1 MPFDLKAVQ
10 KPLAGKPVWVWGV
23 VGGVAVLGFYY
34 WNASHKAAQAAAST
48 TTTTG
53 GAPANAAVDTFPVTS
68 NGGYTN
74 VDYSGSGVVANA
86 GNTLGN
92 TTLETNKTWI
102 AKGELIT
109 GGGRAAHIAL
119 SHFIEGKPL
128 TPAQAAYVVTTRSV
142 LGNPPESPNL
152 AISVIS
158 NAVPV
163 AKTTNSVAKVN
174 PAKKAPIV
182 AAAPAAQVNNGP
194 GSPARV
200 KAQLARRARK
210 AAAAANAPAPRWY
223 YSPVQQVPVTHTGI
237 AHTPGISYDP
247 NNLKLG

>member
-10 KPLAGKPVWVWGV
+10 KPLAGKPIWLWGIF
-23 VGGVAVLGFYY
+23 GGVAVLGFYY

-48 TTTTG
+48 ATSTG
-53 GAPANAAVDTFPVTS
+53 GAPANAAVDTYPVTS

-74 VDYSGSGVVANA
+74 VDYTGNGVVANA

-102 AKGELIT
+102 AKGEIIT
-109 GGGRAAHIAL
+109 GGGKAAHIAL

-128 TPAQAAYVVTTRSV
+128 TPQQAAYVVTTKAV
-142 LGNPPESPNL
+142 LGNPPQSPNL
-152 AISVIS
+152 AIAIIS

-182 AAAPAAQVNNGP
+182 AAAPAANAP

-210 AAAAANAPAPRWY
+210 ASQAATAAATAPAPRWY
-223 YSPVQQVPVTHTGI
+223 YSPVQQVPVTKN
-237 AHTPGISYDP
+237 PW
-247 NNLKLG
+247 N